1 MPGRPLHKIQCDSY
15 TRGSNFTK
23 RCLCKGYYQK
33 TSKKYRCKFHAGEST
48 GPKSIEG
55 RIKAIRNLKQYRNKS
70 YQELYEWIKSKKYVK
85 D

>member
-1 MPGRPLHKIQCDSY
+1 MYK
-15 TRGSNFTK
+15 
-23 RCLCKGYYQK
+23 K

-55 RIKAIRNLKQYRNKS
+55 RIKAIRNLKQYKNKN
-70 YQELYEWIKSKKYVK
+70 YQELYEWIKSKKYAK